1 VPETNKSGIAERVSS
16 TSGSVLTWVFGLL
29 LLASVMLPMTAA
41 SAHHH
46 AVSSSKVDAS
56 GDVALSGLRTFIH
69 ASLRANVRPTRPEA
83 APGWDKDGTS
93 GESFELPTRA
103 SSSIG
108 PAAMAVSVPK
118 ARASAF
124 LARGPPVKA

>member
-1 VPETNKSGIAERVSS
+1 MHSS
-16 TSGSVLTWVFGLL
+16 HASDEQRHASSPGSILTWVLGLL

-93 GESFELPTRA
+93 GEGFELPKRA

-108 PAAMAVSVPK
+108 PAAMAVLVPK
-118 ARASAF
+118 ARACAF
-124 LARGPPVKA
+124 LARGPPVNA